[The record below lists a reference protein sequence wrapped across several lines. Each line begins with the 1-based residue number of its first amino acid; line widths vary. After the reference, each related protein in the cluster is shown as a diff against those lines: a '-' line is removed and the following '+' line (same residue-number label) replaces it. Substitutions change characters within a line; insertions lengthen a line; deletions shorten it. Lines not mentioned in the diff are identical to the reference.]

1 MDCRRSW
8 RRAWSVTF
16 QVFFQIAK
24 LCKFI
29 QHGNAHAMTTRD
41 KIKLVAAF
49 IALSFCATW
58 FVFTRA
64 AAHGNDHNSLTL
76 YIFVADSHIHGHN
89 NLLADVWKAR
99 IGGNW
104 IAGRLCD
111 AFATEGDLTI
121 PVYENLFA
129 FYNTAWMLLLF
140 TTLIYLADNPLFVL
154 PLVYAGMTYILTPP
168 DNVIITPWDLPS
180 MFFWTVAYLLWQ
192 RKAYFPMVAV
202 IVLGT
207 AFKETVATTAFLFF
221 FTTLSW
227 RARWAWFGATFVA
240 CLLLKMWITYAVLGS
255 VSIFTADSP
264 GHPGFDV
271 FSDLVDPHVNHF
283 IWVNA
288 GTFVLALCLPMQSL
302 NDRGTKCL
310 LFVFLVGL
318 TAACV
323 LAHTVY
329 EFRQF
334 LDVLP
339 LSVLYLERTV
349 QRWHNHDATSPSP

>member
-1 MDCRRSW
+1 M
-8 RRAWSVTF
+8 F
-16 QVFFQIAK
+16 LFGFGGK
-24 LCKFI
+24 
-29 QHGNAHAMTTRD
+29 AMTNWD
-41 KIKLVAAF
+41 KIKLIAAF

-76 YIFVADSHIHGHN
+76 YIFVADSHIHGHYDQ
-89 NLLADVWKAR
+89 LADVWKPR

-111 AFATEGDLTI
+111 AFATDGNLTI

-129 FYNTAWMLLLF
+129 FYNAAWLLLIF
-140 TTLIYLADNPLFVL
+140 TALIYLADNPLFVI

-180 MFFWTVAYLLWQ
+180 MFFWTVSYLLWQ
-192 RKAYFPMVAV
+192 RKYYLPMLAV

-207 AFKETVATTAFLFF
+207 AFKETVAATAFLFF

-227 RARWAWFGATFVA
+227 RTRGTLFGATFVA
-240 CLLLKMWITYAVLGS
+240 CLLLRLWITYSVLGYIR
-255 VSIFTADSP
+255 IFTADSQ
-264 GHPGFDV
+264 GDPGFSV
-271 FSDLVDPHVNHF
+271 FMDLIKPHVNHL

-288 GTFVLALCLPMQSL
+288 GTFVLALCLPMRTL
-302 NDRGTKCL
+302 NDRGTKFL
-310 LFVFLVGL
+310 LFAFLVGL
-318 TAACV
+318 TWACV
-323 LAHTVY
+323 LANTVY

-339 LSVLYLERTV
+339 VSVLYLEQTV
-349 QRWHNHDATSPSP
+349 QRWQNNNAASQTQPS